1 MNYRYFYNAQ
11 GAIVGVAEYS
21 VVCMC
26 ASMSDSA
33 GYVDSTIKIDASVYQ
48 VDLTNQTLVAQSQ

>member
-1 MNYRYFYNAQ
+1 MKYRYFYNAQ

-21 VVCMC
+21 SICLCDSMC
-26 ASMSDSA
+26 DSA
-33 GYVDSTIKIDASVYQ
+33 GYVDSTTKIDTSVYQ